1 MKKSLL
7 IVCLFAVMA
16 LQART
21 WTPSQV
27 KDIIRKVNTY
37 WQTNNKP
44 EVRSFWD
51 NAAYHTG
58 NMEVYKLFEERGT
71 RRSAMPLCS
80 AKNEERGNLKAERE
94 QMLDYSIRWAE
105 HNRWMGATEPDPTKW
120 KYRQYGEGQDYVLF
134 GDWQICFQTYIDLYL
149 IEDGRLKIEDWLAQ
163 QNFQSSIFNLQSPKL
178 RRALEV
184 MGYEADS
191 PQNDYWWWADALYMV
206 MPVMTKMY
214 RLTGDE
220 KYLRKLYDNIL
231 YSDSIMLD
239 TETGLYFRDGK
250 YVYPKH
256 QSANGKKDFWARG
269 DGWVLAGLAKVLQDM
284 PETYVRQPFF
294 VEKYTRLARAVAACQ
309 QPQGYWTR
317 SMLDPEHAPGPETSG
332 TAFFTYG
339 LLWGVNHGYL
349 SKKEFAPVIARAW
362 RYLTE
367 TALQPSGKVGYV
379 QPIGERAIP
388 GQTVDQNSEA
398 NFGVGAFLLAA
409 CEYVRYLSR

>member
-1 MKKSLL
+1 MLTFATTTKTISMKRTMKFVVALL
-7 IVCLFAVMA
+7 LFVLTA
-16 LQART
+16 QART
-21 WTPSQV
+21 WTPDQV
-27 KDIIRKVNTY
+27 KDVIRRVNTY
-37 WQTNNKP
+37 WQTNNKA

-58 NMEVYKLFEERGT
+58 NMEVYKL
-71 RRSAMPLCS
+71 
-80 AKNEERGNLKAERE
+80 LKDQ

-105 HNRWMGATEPDPTKW
+105 HNHWQGATETDPAKW
-120 KYRQYGEGQDYVLF
+120 KYKQYGEGQDYVLF
-134 GDWQICFQTYIDLYL
+134 GDWQICFQTYIDLYN
-149 IEDGRLKIEDWLAQ
+149 IAPEDKKVA
-163 QNFQSSIFNLQSPKL
+163 
-178 RRALEV
+178 RALEV

-191 PQNDYWWWADALYMV
+191 KETDYWWWADALYMV

-214 RLTGDE
+214 KLTGDT
-220 KYLRKLYDNIL
+220 KYLDKLYQNIL
-231 YSDSIMLD
+231 YSDEIMLD
-239 TETGLYFRDGK
+239 QETGIYFRDGK

-256 QSANGKKDFWARG
+256 KSANGKKDFWARG

-294 VEKYTRLARAVAACQ
+294 VDKYTRLARAVAACQ

-317 SMLDPEHAPGPETSG
+317 SMYDPQHAPGPETSG

-339 LLWGVNHGYL
+339 MLWGVNHGYL
-349 SKKEFAPVIARAW
+349 PKKEFAPVIAKAW

-367 TALQPSGKVGYV
+367 TALQKSGKVGYV

-409 CEYVRYLSR
+409 CEYVRYLEAK